1 MHFFNKYKCVKN
13 TQRKEAMK
21 KDIYIDYDGVIRGT
35 MSISYEMMQRQNID
49 LNDRKKVIEF
59 YEKLDWNYLISI
71 SLELNRA
78 YYYINKIISENK
90 YNVSILTKINSINEM
105 SAKIFDIRKNSDVKT
120 ICVPNTIDKTDVVNP
135 NGNILIDDFSGNL
148 LNWKEKGGISVKFTD
163 KEDERFVCT
172 SSLDICLQD
181 NLERKL
187 IRKEF

>member
-13 TQRKEAMK
+13 TQRKEIMK

-49 LNDRKKVIEF
+49 LKDRKKVIEF

-90 YNVSILTKINSINEM
+90 YNVSILTKINSLNEM

-120 ICVPNTIDKTDVVNP
+120 ICVPNTIDKTDEVHT
-135 NGNILIDDFSGNL
+135 NL
-148 LNWKEKGGISVKFTD
+148 S
-163 KEDERFVCT
+163 
-172 SSLDICLQD
+172 SSLSV
-181 NLERKL
+181 NFTL
-187 IRKEF
+187 IPPFSFQFSKFSEKSSIKIFPFGFTTSVLSIVFGKKAN

>member
-1 MHFFNKYKCVKN
+1 MCKKY
-13 TQRKEAMK
+13 TK
-21 KDIYIDYDGVIRGT
+21 KGNYEKRYIYIDYDGVIRGT

-90 YNVSILTKINSINEM
+90 YNVSILTKINSLNEM

-187 IRKEF
+187 IRKEC